1 MNGESTSCSKPAGVI
16 LAGGRSTRMGGS
28 SKALMTLDGK
38 PLLQHVIDRVSP
50 QTEALFLS
58 VESEN
63 CDYDRFG
70 LEQLPDPVPGHSGP
84 LGGLLAALRQ
94 LDQNAGAEWLL
105 LVPCDA
111 PFVPKD
117 LGKRLLERAHATG
130 GDGAVVIAGGELQP
144 AFSLWN
150 RSIMRELER
159 AVLGDG
165 MAGFKQFLR
174 LHPLVELHWKDN
186 DPETGA
192 PPFFNINDRD
202 TLDRARQFFTDSAE
216 NDRCSV

>member
-1 MNGESTSCSKPAGVI
+1 MTGESASFSKPAGVI

-28 SKALMTLDGK
+28 SKAFLMLDGK
-38 PLLQHVIDRVSP
+38 SLLQHVIDRVTP
-50 QTEALFLS
+50 QTEALYLS

-63 CDYDRFG
+63 RDYDRFG
-70 LEQLPDPVPGHSGP
+70 LEQLPDPTPGHSGP
-84 LGGLLAALRQ
+84 LGGLLAALRRLPQ
-94 LDQNAGAEWLL
+94 DAATEWLL

-111 PFVPKD
+111 PFVPED
-117 LGKRLLERAHATG
+117 LGKRLLEHAYAAG
-130 GDGAVVIAGGELQP
+130 RDGAVVIAGGELQP

-150 RSIMRELER
+150 RSVTPELER

-165 MAGFKQFLR
+165 MAGFKQFLGQ
-174 LHPLVELHWKDN
+174 HPLAELRWKGN
-186 DPETGA
+186 DSETGA

-202 TLDRARQFFTDSAE
+202 TLDRARQFFTDPAE